1 LAEPRV
7 SALSIA
13 ARQFPENGT
22 GPLAMAIL
30 AQHNFRYISSKQT
43 AILGCILKLK
53 PIKVARPICGK
64 HFRCRR
70 VLGINNRAVLSS
82 VAVYPNPSNDIFHI
96 ALEHEDNSLVDIAVV
111 DIQGKAIAHYET
123 GKNISDKKYSFD
135 LRIEDSGVYIL
146 IIKTNDAV
154 KQIKLVKE

>member
-1 LAEPRV
+1 MWQT
-7 SALSIA
+7 LSLS
-13 ARQFPENGT
+13 QG
-22 GPLAMAIL
+22 
-30 AQHNFRYISSKQT
+30 
-43 AILGCILKLK
+43 
-53 PIKVARPICGK
+53 
-64 HFRCRR
+64 
-70 VLGINNRAVLSS
+70 LGINNRAVLSS

>member
-1 LAEPRV
+1 MKIIRL
-7 SALSIA
+7 L
-13 ARQFPENGT
+13 T
-22 GPLAMAIL
+22 L
-30 AQHNFRYISSKQT
+30 H
-43 AILGCILKLK
+43 
-53 PIKVARPICGK
+53 
-64 HFRCRR
+64 
-70 VLGINNRAVLSS
+70 
-82 VAVYPNPSNDIFHI
+82 
-96 ALEHEDNSLVDIAVV
+96 VV